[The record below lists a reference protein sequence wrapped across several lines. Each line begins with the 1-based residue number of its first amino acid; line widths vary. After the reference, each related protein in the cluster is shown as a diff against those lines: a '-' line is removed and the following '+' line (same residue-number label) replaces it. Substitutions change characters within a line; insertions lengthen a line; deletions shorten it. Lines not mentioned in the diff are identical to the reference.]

1 MIKSIFFKIK
11 IISELKEEFGKL
23 DSKFRAS
30 LEKEKSDHLGNIK
43 SSDNPFKVMKGL
55 LFNLEN
61 VLAELGIWSFAKMF
75 KLILAKLN
83 EIFKS
88 NGFIETNKESVQ
100 GLLDLFKDIEDSMIR
115 KQLSAEDEND
125 ISKIYLH
132 SSEKFKALVHILL
145 QNKEKKF
152 FHSIVFTQTRLTAYY
167 ISIMLNEMAKLDE
180 FSFIKVGHIYGDSKC
195 AERFKEDSMNATK
208 QVLINCF

>member
-1 MIKSIFFKIK
+1 
-11 IISELKEEFGKL
+11 
-23 DSKFRAS
+23 
-30 LEKEKSDHLGNIK
+30 
-43 SSDNPFKVMKGL
+43 
-55 LFNLEN
+55 
-61 VLAELGIWSFAKMF
+61 MF